1 MVRDYIHI
9 WTDTIVHDCGES
21 SCDGGLIVGCVHT
34 IVPLGHLIACGKY
47 FVVSMA
53 CSMQHLVSSLSSAQL
68 DGLPLCHPAPEL
80 MPRLDGMHLNA
91 DTAEPLARAQLTQV
105 DVRRHLLEA
114 APQRG
119 PSARRAPSAPGAQC
133 GREE

>member
-1 MVRDYIHI
+1 MYVTWYVTTIYIHI

-91 DTAEPLARAQLTQV
+91 DTAEPLARAQLSERVLGRQRE
-105 DVRRHLLEA
+105 DGDDPLEA
-114 APQRG
+114 
-119 PSARRAPSAPGAQC
+119 RATAG
-133 GREE
+133 